1 MSQRRTFR
9 LGNLQL
15 KIMQVLWD
23 RGPSTVA
30 DVQQALPEESEL
42 AYTTMATML
51 RKMETRG
58 LVAHDAEGRRFVYR
72 AAVEAGEVTRSMATD
87 LLDRLFE
94 GSLSDLV
101 SHLLNSHEVSRD
113 ELTKLEALIAARKK
127 QK

>member
-1 MSQRRTFR
+1 
-9 LGNLQL
+9 
-15 KIMQVLWD
+15 
-23 RGPSTVA
+23 
-30 DVQQALPEESEL
+30 
-42 AYTTMATML
+42 
-51 RKMETRG
+51 METRG

-72 AAVEAGEVTRSMATD
+72 AAVEAGEVTRSMAND

-113 ELTKLEALIAARKK
+113 ELTRLEALIAARKK